1 MKGYFERCIDF
12 HTYPAPGLL
21 IGVFMVDYAVE
32 LLGAVPGEK
41 LYAVSETNKCAPD
54 PLQVILNC
62 TSGNHRLRIIP
73 IGKFA
78 ITVNRPSAEP
88 FTDGIRVFVDPG
100 KIDRYPVIKT
110 WFTNDPSFGK
120 KTMGQHLVDEIFF
133 AGRDILSAEK
143 VRVQVTPK
151 QQWQSARC
159 RVCGETVPE
168 EMLEQGVC
176 RGCGSMAYYERY
188 GAAT

>member
-110 WFTNDPSFGK
+110 WFTNDPSFSK